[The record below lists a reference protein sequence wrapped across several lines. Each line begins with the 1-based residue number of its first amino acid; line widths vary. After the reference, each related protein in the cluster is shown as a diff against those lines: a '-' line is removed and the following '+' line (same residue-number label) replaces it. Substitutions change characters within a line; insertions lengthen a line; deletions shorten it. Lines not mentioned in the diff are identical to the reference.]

1 MNLKERIIVKASE
14 LFCQYGIKS
23 VSMDE
28 LASSLGISKRTIY
41 VNFRDKEDI
50 LLSVLTSIREKRKNE
65 FTSFVN
71 DTSNVVEV
79 FIAIIEIHQ
88 NSPMCSGRFF
98 DDINRY
104 YPEASKYI
112 QQENEKNEK
121 ELRTF
126 LKNGIDQGYI
136 RDDLN
141 VEVTAFLV
149 EESTYTYIRASTIE
163 QPPFSY
169 HELFYTMMIN
179 FVRGIST
186 SKGIKIIDDY
196 LKNKK
201 R

>member
-41 VNFRDKEDI
+41 ENFRDKEDI
-50 LLSVLTSIREKRKNE
+50 LLSVLTSIRGKRKNE
-65 FTSFVN
+65 FTSLVN
-71 DTSNVVEV
+71 DSSNVVEV

-88 NSPMCSGRFF
+88 NTPMCSGRFF

-104 YPEASKYI
+104 YPRASKYI
-112 QQENEKNEK
+112 QEENEKNEK
-121 ELRTF
+121 ELRAF

-149 EESTYTYIRASTIE
+149 EESTYTYIRASTID

-169 HELFYTMMIN
+169 NELFYTMMIN